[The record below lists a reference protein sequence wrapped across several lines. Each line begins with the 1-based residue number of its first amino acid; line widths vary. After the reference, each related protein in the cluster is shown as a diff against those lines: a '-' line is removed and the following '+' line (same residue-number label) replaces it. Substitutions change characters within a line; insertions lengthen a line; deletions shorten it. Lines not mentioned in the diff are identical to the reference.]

1 MRGSC
6 NRSSSGWR
14 ENCLSTAAGFANMV
28 PLLHVCSELLG
39 LLQLARTMAE
49 WFKYVESDEVQSLAQ
64 SIIHYMDRKK
74 WSRAHDECLRL
85 LNIVVEKGLSACF
98 LVDRV
103 QFLDEFFLS

>member
-49 WFKYVESDEVQSLAQ
+49 WFKYVDRRRSSVPCSVYHSLYGPQEVESRS
-64 SIIHYMDRKK
+64 
-74 WSRAHDECLRL
+74 
-85 LNIVVEKGLSACF
+85 
-98 LVDRV
+98 
-103 QFLDEFFLS
+103 